1 MQPVPAMTCLTLEA
15 NTPQRHEAISE
26 RRSMRRIAFVPLL
39 LALTGAAPAHAA
51 ETWLLYAAKLYT
63 APDAPAIAD
72 GVVVIRDGK
81 IVAAGATKTVRIPK
95 GARVSEC
102 GGGVVTAGFQNSH
115 VHFMEEVWNDA
126 AHAPAARL
134 SQGLDA
140 MLTRYGFTTVFDTG
154 SDQANTLALRER
166 IARGDIR
173 GPRILTVGF
182 PLYPPDGIP
191 YYIRDLPPEQL
202 ANQPRSAAEAR
213 EDVRQNLAAGADGTK
228 LFLHT
233 SPDRKSPRFMSA
245 EVARAAAEATHS
257 QGKLVLAHPTSVEG
271 IRGALDAGV
280 DILVHTTLG
289 EESPW
294 DAALVAE
301 MTAKRMSVI
310 PTFKLWRYELLKD
323 GAPPVVIDK
332 LVSATFAELTAFRQA
347 GGQVLF
353 GTDVGYM
360 HEYDPSDEYDYMARS
375 GMTPMQILASLTTA
389 PAARWKEDDRR
400 GRVAPGFDADL
411 VVLAADP
418 ADVKNFAKVRCTVR
432 GGTTIYT
439 STAVN

>member
-1 MQPVPAMTCLTLEA
+1 
-15 NTPQRHEAISE
+15 
-26 RRSMRRIAFVPLL
+26 MRRFAFVPLL
-39 LALTGAAPAHAA
+39 MALTGAAPAHAA
-51 ETWLLYAAKLYT
+51 DTWQLNAATLYT
-63 APDAPAIAD
+63 SPDAPAIAD
-72 GVVVIRDGK
+72 GVVVIQDGK
-81 IVAAGATKTVRIPK
+81 IVAAGARKTVRIPK

-102 GGGVVTAGFQNSH
+102 SGGVVTAGFQNSH
-115 VHFMEEVWNDA
+115 VHFMEAVWNDA
-126 AHAPAARL
+126 AHAPADRL
-134 SQGLDA
+134 AGGIEA
-140 MLTRYGFTTVFDTG
+140 MLTRYGFTTVFDTA
-154 SDQANTLALRER
+154 SDVANTVALRER
-166 IARGDIR
+166 IARGEVR
-173 GPRILTVGF
+173 GPRILTVGM

-202 ANQPRSAAEAR
+202 ANQPRNAAEAR
-213 EDVRQNLAAGADGTK
+213 ADVRQNLAAGADATK

-233 SPDRKSPRFMSA
+233 SPDRRSPRFMSI
-245 EVARAAAEATHS
+245 EVARAAVEETHA
-257 QGKLVLAHPTSVEG
+257 QGKLVLAHPTSLDG
-271 IRGALDAGV
+271 IRGALAAGV

-294 DAALVAE
+294 DSALLAE

-323 GAPPVVIDK
+323 GAPPEVIDK
-332 LVSATFAELTAFRQA
+332 LVDATLDELRAFRKA

-360 HEYDPSDEYDYMARS
+360 HEYDPTDEYDLMARS

-418 ADVKNFAKVRCTVR
+418 AADVKNFAQVRCTVR
-432 GGTTIYT
+432 GGTPIY
-439 STAVN
+439 SSAKGN

>member
-1 MQPVPAMTCLTLEA
+1 M
-15 NTPQRHEAISE
+15 
-26 RRSMRRIAFVPLL
+26 RSFVIVPLFM
-39 LALTGAAPAHAA
+39 ALTGTAPAHAA
-51 ETWLLYAAKLYT
+51 DPWQLNATKLYT
-63 APDAPAIAD
+63 APDAPAITD
-72 GVVVIRDGK
+72 GVVVIQDGK
-81 IVAAGATKTVRIPK
+81 IVAAGPRKTVRIPK

-102 GGGVVTAGFQNSH
+102 SGGVVTAGFQNSH

-134 SQGLDA
+134 SQGLES
-140 MLTRYGFTTVFDTG
+140 MLTRYGFTTVFDTA
-154 SDQANTLALRER
+154 SDQSNTIALRER
-166 IARGDIR
+166 IARGEVS
-173 GPRILTVGF
+173 GPRILTVGI

-191 YYIRDLPPEQL
+191 FYLRDLPPEQL
-202 ANQPRSAAEAR
+202 AKMNHQPRDAAEAR
-213 EDVRQNLAAGADGTK
+213 ADVRQNLAAGADGTK

-233 SPDRKSPRFMSA
+233 SPDRKSPRFMSPA
-245 EVARAAAEATHS
+245 VARAAAEATHA

-289 EESPW
+289 EKAPW
-294 DAALVAE
+294 EPDLVAV
-301 MTAKRMSVI
+301 MAAKHMSVI

-323 GAPPVVIDK
+323 GVPPQIIED
-332 LVSATFAELTAFRQA
+332 LVNATFNELSAFRNA

-360 HEYDPSDEYDYMARS
+360 HDYDPTEEYVFMRRS
-375 GMTPMQILASLTTA
+375 GMDVMEILASLTTA

-400 GRVAPGFDADL
+400 GRVAPGLDADL
-411 VVLAADP
+411 VVLTADP
-418 ADVKNFAKVRCTVR
+418 AADAKNFSQVRCTVR

-439 STAVN
+439 STKAN

>member
-1 MQPVPAMTCLTLEA
+1 
-15 NTPQRHEAISE
+15 
-26 RRSMRRIAFVPLL
+26 MRCFAFVPLL
-39 LALTGAAPAHAA
+39 MALTGAAPAHAA
-51 ETWLLYAAKLYT
+51 DTWQLNAAKLYT

-81 IVAAGATKTVRIPK
+81 VVAAGARKTVRIPE

-102 GGGVVTAGFQNSH
+102 SGGVVTAGFQNSH
-115 VHFMEEVWNDA
+115 VHFMEAVWNDA
-126 AHAPAARL
+126 AHAPADRL
-134 SQGLDA
+134 AGGIEA

-154 SDQANTLALRER
+154 SDVSNTVALRER
-166 IARGDIR
+166 ITRGDLR
-173 GPRILTVGF
+173 GPRILTVGN
-182 PLYPPDGIP
+182 PLYPPDGVP
-191 YYIRDLPPEQL
+191 YYIRDLPLGEI
-202 ANQPRSAAEAR
+202 AKTHQPRNAAEAR
-213 EDVRQNLAAGADGTK
+213 TDVRQNLAAGADATK

-233 SPDRKSPRFMSA
+233 SPDRKSPRFMSI
-245 EVARAAAEATHS
+245 EVARAAAEEAHA
-257 QGKLVLAHPTSVEG
+257 QGKLVLAHPTSLDG
-271 IRGALDAGV
+271 IRGALAAGV

-294 DAALVAE
+294 ESALLAE

-332 LVSATFAELTAFRQA
+332 LVSATFDELRAFRKA

-360 HEYDPSDEYDYMARS
+360 HEYDPTDEYELMARS

-418 ADVKNFAKVRCTVR
+418 AADVRNFAQVRCTVR
-432 GGTTIYT
+432 GGSTIYS
-439 STAVN
+439 STKAN